1 MSLTSL
7 LGLGGLAASA
17 YLPYSEAGSQIDY
30 LKGQIPSYVS
40 QAGDIT
46 DRAVAEAQFSP
57 FTVRTGT
64 GGTASVGA
72 GGGLTTTLGA
82 EEQAL
87 QSGLL
92 GGAQSALGG
101 LGGVDTSGIQQ
112 QALGAVG
119 GALQGATTT
128 DANIAANQA
137 VMQDLFNQ
145 QYGITGQAAGS
156 LSPFTSMALQQAQQ
170 GLGMATPT
178 ADSLYAQMQAAQ
190 SPEQERQRLALEN
203 RLAAQ
208 GRLGVNTAAYGGTPE
223 QLAMEKAIQEQS
235 SRNYLSATSMADQ
248 LASSQQARALGLGQ
262 AGLAGTQA
270 MQGMNAQDI
279 ATLQGIQQG
288 NIGATSAQQQLQQG
302 AAQLGSSLF
311 GLGSAASM
319 LPTQYDAAQLANLG
333 TMLGQAYMPQQQQL
347 AALGAASPFSQL
359 ATSAALSRAE
369 QLSSG
374 GQYGLEALAAG
385 NQSVAGLES
394 ARVNALANTLSGL
407 FTATG
412 ASEQSPFELLVKELL
427 PS

>member
-1 MSLTSL
+1 MSITSL

-30 LKGQIPSYVS
+30 LKNQVPGYVS
-40 QAGDIT
+40 QAEDIT
-46 DRAVAEAQFSP
+46 NRAVQEAQFSP

-112 QALGAVG
+112 QALGGVS
-119 GALQGATTT
+119 GALSQQV
-128 DANIAANQA
+128 DPSIAAQQA
-137 VMQDLFNQ
+137 TMANLFNQ
-145 QYGITGQAAGS
+145 QAGTVGGYSSALSGLTSQA
-156 LSPFTSMALQQAQQ
+156 LSGAQQA
-170 GLGMATPT
+170 LGAQTPT
-178 ADSLYAQMQAAQ
+178 ASSLFQQMQMAQ

-208 GRLGVNTAAYGGTPE
+208 GRLGVQTAAYGGTPE
-223 QLAMEKAIQEQS
+223 QLAMEKAIQEQQS
-235 SRNYLSATSMADQ
+235 SNFLNATTLADQ
-248 LASSQQARALGLGQ
+248 LASSQQARAAQLGSLGTSGLG
-262 AGLAGTQA
+262 A
-270 MQGMNAQDI
+270 MQGMTANDI
-279 ATLQGIQQG
+279 NQLQALQQG

-302 AAQLGSSLF
+302 NVNLGSSLF

-385 NQSVAGLES
+385 NQSIAGLES

-412 ASEQSPFELLVKELL
+412 ASEKSPFETLVEQLTGG
-427 PS
+427 